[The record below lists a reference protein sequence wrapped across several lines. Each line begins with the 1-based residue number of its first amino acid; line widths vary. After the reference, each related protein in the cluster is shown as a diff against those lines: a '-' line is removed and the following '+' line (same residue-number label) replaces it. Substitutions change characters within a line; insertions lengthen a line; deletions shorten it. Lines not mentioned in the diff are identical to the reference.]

1 MNFLAHFFLSGKED
15 HLMVGNFLADYL
27 TNAQV
32 SELPAPVQK
41 GVALHRAIDSYT
53 DQHPVVLKGV
63 RRMYDKHSKYA
74 PVIIDIFYDY
84 FLSLNWA
91 QYTDQPLPDFTLEVY
106 GCLKRHHHL
115 MPEPLHTYVPKM
127 IADNWLETYSTHNGI
142 AYTFRRMSHRVSRP
156 ELLAGALDTM
166 TAHFEALNTEF
177 NQFFPD
183 VIQHAEAFMA
193 APSPPQ

>member
-1 MNFLAHFFLSGKED
+1 MNFLAHFFLSDNED

-32 SELPAPVQK
+32 SQLPVNIQK

-53 DQHPVVLKGV
+53 DQHPEVLRGV

-74 PVIIDIFYDY
+74 SVIIDVFYDY
-84 FLSLNWA
+84 FLALNWA
-91 QYTDQPLPDFTLEVY
+91 AYTDQPFSDFVLQTY
-106 GCLKRHHHL
+106 GCLQRHHHL
-115 MPEPLHTYVPKM
+115 MPEPVHTYVPQM
-127 IADNWLETYSTHNGI
+127 ITDNWLETYTTHNGI

-156 ELLAGALDTM
+156 ELLSGALDTM
-166 TAHFEALNTEF
+166 VDHFEALNVEF

-183 VIQHAEAFMA
+183 VIQYARRFTATYA
-193 APSPPQ
+193 PPQ